1 MSNTAQ
7 KAIHLN
13 WLDLR
18 ASGLS
23 ILERLSLEEAL
34 LRHDHRN
41 WAIVGCHEHWRHK
54 YLTNLPVPSYI
65 PSRETPNDQC
75 MIVMGIGGKP
85 ANLLNRERIEND
97 NVVVSSKKKERSVKP
112 VYVRFNISQV

>member
-34 LRHDHRN
+34 LRHDQRN
-41 WAIVGCHEHWRHK
+41 WAIVGCHDPWNHK
-54 YLTNLPVPSYI
+54 YLKNLPVPSYVDG
-65 PSRETPNDQC
+65 TPNDQC

-85 ANLLNRERIEND
+85 DLLLNREKVESEN
-97 NVVVSSKKKERSVKP
+97 VMVSQKKLKK
-112 VYVRFNISQV
+112 ICKTGI